1 MTASE
6 GTTIKPVTGGDG
18 KGNGGDGK
26 GNKGA
31 SPFGPVGVRGN
42 PKQTYS
48 PWLVVRYAPGD
59 IGDRPLA
66 PGAVFWESP
75 DVWVVSSLGINQ
87 PVPGEAN
94 QVYARVTNYGLQQ
107 ANGVVVKFWWVNP
120 SLAISEADANLIG
133 IAFANIASLRSDVV
147 PCPDPWIPIEENGGH
162 ECLLAEAYVPGLDPL
177 TTPMDPV
184 ADRHVGQ
191 KIEQLVTVRAGQM
204 FRVGLTVANPSPLAQ
219 AATVEVYPVVA
230 DALPGLVAG
239 RFAESRELRPPTR
252 VGLSV
257 ALDEPQQERLFLPPS
272 RLFARRLLDAEL
284 PGETGDGFCQ
294 APQVTHAV
302 DLAAWES
309 MTVEFR
315 GLVPATAGGGD
326 TFMLRV
332 LERLGSVVTGGYTV
346 AVVVT

>member
-1 MTASE
+1 MTTNE
-6 GTTIKPVTGGDG
+6 GTSVKPVTDRDG
-18 KGNGGDGK
+18 KGDK
-26 GNKGA
+26 GGA
-31 SPFGPVGVRGN
+31 SPFGPVGIRGN

-75 DVWVVSSLGINQ
+75 DVWVVSSRGLNQ

-107 ANGVVVKFWWVNP
+107 ANGVVIKFWWANP
-120 SLAISEADANLIG
+120 SVAISEADANLIG
-133 IAFANIASLRSDVV
+133 IGFADIASLRSDVV
-147 PCPDPWIPIEENGGH
+147 LCPDPWVPIVENGGH
-162 ECLLAEAYVPGLDPL
+162 ECLLAEAYVPGRDPL

-191 KIEQLVTVRAGQM
+191 KNEQLVTVGAGQT
-204 FRVGLTVANPSPLAQ
+204 FHVGLIMANPSPLAQ
-219 AATVEVYPVVA
+219 TAILEVHPVV
-230 DALPGLVAG
+230 DDTLPGFIAG
-239 RFAESRELRPPTR
+239 RFVESRKLRPPTS

-257 ALDEPQQERLFLPPS
+257 AIDETPGKRLFRPPS
-272 RLFARRLLDAEL
+272 RLFARRMLDAAL
-284 PGETGDGFCQ
+284 PGATGDGLCRP
-294 APQVTHAV
+294 PQVAHAV

-309 MTVEFR
+309 AAVELR
-315 GLVPATAGGGD
+315 GLVPAAARAGD

-332 LERLGSVVTGGYTV
+332 IERLGSSVIGGYTV
-346 AVVVT
+346 AVVVS

>member
-1 MTASE
+1 MTTNE
-6 GTTIKPVTGGDG
+6 GTAVSPVTDGDG
-18 KGNGGDGK
+18 KGDK
-26 GNKGA
+26 GGA
-31 SPFGPVGVRGN
+31 SPFGPVRVRGN

-75 DVWVVSSLGINQ
+75 DVWVVSSLGIDQ

-133 IAFANIASLRSDVV
+133 IAFANIASLRSAVV
-147 PCPDPWIPIEENGGH
+147 ACPDPWVPIEENGGH

-191 KIEQLVTVRAGQM
+191 KNEQLVSVGAGQM
-204 FRVGLTVANPSPLAQ
+204 FHVGLTLANPSPLAQ
-219 AATVEVYPVVA
+219 TATVEVHPVVA
-230 DALPGLVAG
+230 DTLPGLIAR
-239 RFAESRELRPPTR
+239 RFAESRQLRPPTSVR
-252 VGLSV
+252 LSV
-257 ALDEPQQERLFLPPS
+257 AIDEPPGQRLFLPPS
-272 RLFARRLLDAEL
+272 RLFARRLLDAAL
-284 PGETGDGFCQ
+284 PGATGGLCQ
-294 APQVTHAV
+294 PPQVARTV

-309 MTVEFR
+309 TAAELR
-315 GLVPATAGGGD
+315 ALVPATALEGD

-332 LERLGSVVTGGYTV
+332 IERLGNSVIGGYTV
-346 AVVVT
+346 TVVVG

>member
-1 MTASE
+1 MTTNE
-6 GTTIKPVTGGDG
+6 GTTVKPVTGGDG
-18 KGNGGDGK
+18 KGNK
-26 GNKGA
+26 GGA
-31 SPFGPVGVRGN
+31 SPFGPIGIWGN

-48 PWLVVRYAPGD
+48 PWLVVRYTPGD

-66 PGAVFWESP
+66 PGTVFWESP

-133 IAFANIASLRSDVV
+133 IAFVNIASLRSVVV
-147 PCPDPWIPIEENGGH
+147 PCPDPWVPIEVNGGH

-191 KIEQLVTVRAGQM
+191 KNEQLVTAGAGQM
-204 FRVGLTVANPSPLAQ
+204 IRIGLTVANLSPMAQ
-219 AATVEVYPVVA
+219 TATVEVHPVVA
-230 DALPGLVAG
+230 DALPGLMAR
-239 RFAESRELRPPTR
+239 RFAESHELRPPTWI
-252 VGLSV
+252 GLSV
-257 ALDEPQQERLFLPPS
+257 ALDEPRGERLFLPPS
-272 RLFARRLLDAEL
+272 RLFARRLLDAQL
-284 PGETGDGFCQ
+284 PGATGDGLCQ
-294 APQVTHAV
+294 PPQVAHTVA
-302 DLAAWES
+302 LAAWES
-309 MTVEFR
+309 MTVELR
-315 GLVPATAGGGD
+315 GLVPATARAGD

-332 LERLGSVVTGGYTV
+332 IERLGNVVIGGYTI
-346 AVVVT
+346 AVVVS